1 MVRGLREAEVGLHVI
16 LKPEGE
22 KGEEEIERGRGKRE
36 RERGHTPHRQT
47 GTDRDSP
54 SFVETQSI
62 TST

>member
-1 MVRGLREAEVGLHVI
+1 MVRGLRETEVGLLVI
-16 LKPEGE
+16 LQPEGE
-22 KGEEEIERGRGKRE
+22 KGGEEIERGKRE
-36 RERGHTPHRQT
+36 RERGHTPHTQT